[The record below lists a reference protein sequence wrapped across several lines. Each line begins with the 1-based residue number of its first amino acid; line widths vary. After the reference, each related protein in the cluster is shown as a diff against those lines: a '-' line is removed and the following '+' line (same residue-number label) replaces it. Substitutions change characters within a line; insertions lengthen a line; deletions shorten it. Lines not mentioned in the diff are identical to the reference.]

1 MRKMTVLVGLI
12 VAAIPA
18 VALAPKPA
26 HPSTPASGKSVCS
39 NTDGALTNSAFVFVE
54 SPASGDRVSNG
65 FKVHGCSSTF
75 EGTVT
80 WLLVGRNGRALA
92 RGFIQGGSETP
103 RPFGFAIHFALSARE
118 VGHLT
123 VAAPR
128 VTNEGFPPA
137 TNVIALVLEP

>member
-1 MRKMTVLVGLI
+1 MRKMTLLVGLI

-18 VALAPKPA
+18 VALAARPTQPSPA
-26 HPSTPASGKSVCS
+26 VGKNVCS
-39 NTDGALTNSAFVFVE
+39 NTDGALTNAAFVFVE

-80 WLLVGRNGRALA
+80 WQLVGRNGRALA
-92 RGFIQGGSETP
+92 HGFIQGGSVTP
-103 RPFGFAIHFALSARE
+103 RQFGFAVHFAHSARE

-123 VAAPR
+123 VGAPR

-137 TNVIALVLEP
+137 TNAIPLVLEP

>member
-18 VALAPKPA
+18 VALAARPA
-26 HPSTPASGKSVCS
+26 HLSPAVGKNVCS
-39 NTDGALTNSAFVFVE
+39 NTDGALTNAAFVFVE

-65 FKVHGCSSTF
+65 FKVDGCSSTF

-80 WLLVGRNGRALA
+80 WQLVARNGRTLA
-92 RGFIQGGSETP
+92 HGFIQGGSVTP
-103 RPFGFAIHFALSARE
+103 GPFAFAVHFAHSARE

-123 VAAPR
+123 VSAPR